1 MTKNKLRLIIISL
14 FSVLVILLGLFV
26 LWWQAISQLPAQTAE
41 SDASIDL
48 GIVYLPV
55 TPNVSAYYELQVA
68 SGALVTEVIAGSPAD
83 RAGVQSG
90 DVILSFNGT
99 TVDEKVP
106 LYGMIRSCPP
116 GNKIALEVW
125 REGSDRIVEI
135 VHVPN

>member
-26 LWWQAISQLPAQTAE
+26 LWRQSISLLPEQVPE
-41 SDASIDL
+41 SSSAIDL

-55 TPNVSAYYELQVA
+55 TPNVAAYYGLQVA

-99 TVDEKVP
+99 RLDEQIP
-106 LYGMIRSCPP
+106 LYGMIRTCPP
-116 GNKIALEVW
+116 GNKIALELR